1 MKINSKKIKEIGR
14 IALSIL
20 VLPVILPLFAIMLV
34 KKARSDNKPFMIK
47 K

>member
-20 VLPVILPLFAIMLV
+20 VG
-34 KKARSDNKPFMIK
+34 KESEK
-47 K
+47 